1 MPEITNNPIRTI
13 ASQPVIFLNIIGGH
27 KLAIIQMTEFP
38 DPLFRIIS
46 WISSTRDTRTDK
58 LSPPRPGKIR
68 TKWTQPKAG
77 LRWVQITQ
85 IVLFLGPLIDSD
97 WLITPTPTQSSYFI
111 LRLRQFREQQK
122 NDIPEYKMA
131 SRMPYGVVLHCGT
144 FRSGRVFSIQR
155 SLIDWSLNDLWLAD
169 KNALI
174 WKPKWAWDLIIFICT
189 IYVAALVPYQ
199 AVFKRD
205 GYDLAASNL

>member
-1 MPEITNNPIRTI
+1 MPEITNNRI
-13 ASQPVIFLNIIGGH
+13 LNNCYSNSYHLYIPQSFKWRIS
-27 KLAIIQMTEFP
+27 
-38 DPLFRIIS
+38 DPLFRIMILKS
-46 WISSTRDTRTDK
+46 ALPGIPGQITT
-58 LSPPRPGKIR
+58 SPPRPR
-68 TKWTQPKAG
+68 ETPEHTEHNPK
-77 LRWVQITQ
+77 LVWDVQITQ

-97 WLITPTPTQSSYFI
+97 WPIFIAPAQNPYFN

-144 FRSGRVFSIQR
+144 FRSGRVF
-155 SLIDWSLNDLWLAD
+155 LITLIADWPMQ
-169 KNALI
+169 NALI